1 MSTERSV
8 PMRSWRERVIQTLSY
23 ELGALLIAAP
33 LYQWLFSVSAG
44 ESLQL
49 LVALSVAVM
58 LWSPLHNT
66 VFDGLDARWF
76 GRVASD
82 RRGVSRWVH
91 AFSHE
96 ASTLLVTL
104 PLIVWIGGYS
114 WFEAFWLDLGLTLFY
129 TAYAWLFHWCFDR
142 LRPIR
147 TPGATTA
154 PPQGDPHDPH
164 RTVWRSPDV

>member
-1 MSTERSV
+1 MSTEPSV
-8 PMRSWRERVIQTLSY
+8 PLRSWRERVIQTLSY

-33 LYQWLFSVSAG
+33 LYQWVFGVSAG

-49 LVALSVAVM
+49 LVTLSLAVV

-66 VFDGLDARWF
+66 AFDWLDARWF
-76 GRVASD
+76 HRAASD
-82 RRGVSRWVH
+82 RRGFSRWLH

-96 ASTLLVTL
+96 ASTLVMTV
-104 PLIVWIGGYS
+104 PLIVWMGGHS

-129 TAYAWLFHWCFDR
+129 TAYAWAFHWCFDR

-147 TPGATTA
+147 TTLTPTSPT
-154 PPQGDPHDPH
+154 P
-164 RTVWRSPDV
+164 RSPP

>member
-1 MSTERSV
+1 MSTEQSV

-33 LYQWLFSVSAG
+33 LYQWVFSVSAG

-49 LVALSVAVM
+49 LVTLSVAVM

-66 VFDGLDARWF
+66 VFDWLDARWF
-76 GRVASD
+76 DRVASD
-82 RRGVSRWVH
+82 RHGVSRWVH

-96 ASTLLVTL
+96 ISTLVVTL

-114 WFEAFWLDLGLTLFY
+114 WFDALWLDLGLTLFY
-129 TAYAWLFHWCFDR
+129 TAYAWVFHWCFDR

-147 TPGATTA
+147 APRANTA
-154 PPQGDPHDPH
+154 PAPRRP
-164 RTVWRSPDV
+164 S

>member
-8 PMRSWRERVIQTLSY
+8 PMRSLRERVIQTLSY

-33 LYQWLFSVSAG
+33 LYQWLFSVTTG

-49 LVALSVAVM
+49 LVTLSVAVM

-66 VFDGLDARWF
+66 VFDWLDARWF
-76 GRVASD
+76 DRVASD

-96 ASTLLVTL
+96 ISTLVVTL
-104 PLIVWIGGYS
+104 PLIVWIGGYT
-114 WFEAFWLDLGLTLFY
+114 WFDALLLDLGLTLFY
-129 TAYAWLFHWCFDR
+129 TLYAWVFHWCFDR
-142 LRPIR
+142 LRPVGAPR
-147 TPGATTA
+147 TSTPST
-154 PPQGDPHDPH
+154 H
-164 RTVWRSPDV
+164 RSPS